1 MVALEPSDRL
11 PASANSSE
19 DGDILDLAD
28 DEGWEDL
35 EPDLET
41 VKVRCLICATMFAG
55 ASSVMESLE
64 HCGDVHELDL
74 VKIQK
79 TLGG

>member
-1 MVALEPSDRL
+1 MVALELSNGT
-11 PASANSSE
+11 PASASSSE

-35 EPDLET
+35 EPDIET
-41 VKVRCLICATMFAG
+41 VKVRCLLCTMVFG
-55 ASSVMESLE
+55 GILSVLE
-64 HCGDVHELDL
+64 HSKTDHGLDL